1 MWRAQKYASAQQF
14 TVFTSVNRRLQCLKR
29 LFDTGYSCNLGLSEK
44 GKVGTDAHIT
54 VLCIT
59 VNDEDIHHK
68 DSRTLS
74 VVTKV
79 KEN

>member
-1 MWRAQKYASAQQF
+1 
-14 TVFTSVNRRLQCLKR
+14 
-29 LFDTGYSCNLGLSEK
+29 LGLSEK
-44 GKVGTDAHIT
+44 GKVDTDAQIT

-68 DSRTLS
+68 DSRILS

-79 KEN
+79 EEN